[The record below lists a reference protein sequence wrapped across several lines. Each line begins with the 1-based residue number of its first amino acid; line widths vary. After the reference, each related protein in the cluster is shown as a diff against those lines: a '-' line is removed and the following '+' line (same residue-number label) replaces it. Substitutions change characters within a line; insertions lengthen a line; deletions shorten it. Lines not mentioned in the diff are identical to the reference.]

1 MKYYRVLGLIFAL
14 SLLSA
19 CSNTFM
25 YNQLDWL
32 IPWYVDDYVDLTR
45 VEKKSLKQQ
54 LLPPLLEWHRKA
66 ELAHYLELLD
76 KLQEDLAGPL
86 DEAVIQVWVDEVELA
101 GQRLEQRMLP
111 LALDL
116 GEQLS
121 DQQMEEFLHN
131 LWEQQSE
138 MEEEYLERDQQTYIE
153 DNEEG
158 LQEGLEEFLGK
169 LTAEQEAL
177 VSSAAIAMTR
187 FDDSWLEE
195 RRQWL
200 QLLERVLSERGHDW
214 QQQIIDAMDDR
225 EQMQNDRYREAYQHN
240 QQVIQQAIALVL
252 NMRTEKQSDHLQ
264 YQIDDLRR
272 TLQKLIAQAD

>member
-45 VEKKSLKQQ
+45 VQKKSLKQQ

-111 LALDL
+111 LALGL

-225 EQMQNDRYREAYQHN
+225 EQMQNDRYREAYPHN